1 MQITDALKNLYKRV
15 TGESSAST
23 DGQIAELIQKL
34 ADNWP
39 AGGGYTLPAATSNAL
54 GGVKKASAVDFNTSG
69 ATAETCAAAI
79 KAIIDGLKESGAM
92 E

>member
-15 TGESSAST
+15 TSESSAPA

-54 GGVKKASAVDFNTSG
+54 GGVKKASAVDFNT
-69 ATAETCAAAI
+69 
-79 KAIIDGLKESGAM
+79 
-92 E
+92 